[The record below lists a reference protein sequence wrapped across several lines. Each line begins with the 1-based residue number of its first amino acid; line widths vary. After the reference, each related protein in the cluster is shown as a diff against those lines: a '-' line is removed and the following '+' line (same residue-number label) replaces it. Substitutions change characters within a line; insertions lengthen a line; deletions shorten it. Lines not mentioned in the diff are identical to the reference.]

1 MGSNSNYLTNSS
13 NYNSLLSSYKSKD
26 KSLAERY
33 HTFFSG
39 PNNTDEIPILPDS
52 FYDGIDDKG
61 NECNELCNR
70 IDYKIDKFVDLIYKL
85 QIVRSV
91 TRVRIR
97 QIISLTGEV
106 ESHSLSAKSN
116 QYLLGMGS
124 GGGG

>member
-52 FYDGIDDKG
+52 FYDNIDDK
-61 NECNELCNR
+61 CNR
-70 IDYKIDKFVDLIYKL
+70 IDYEINKFVDLIYKL

-91 TRVRIR
+91 TRVRTR